1 MTVGRSSSRQMFGS
15 TFGVVSDL
23 SSAFFRSSTQ
33 ATAALAASG
42 PGLLSHDV
50 ILWLGDL
57 NYRLNLPEEAIMPLL
72 RERRLDLLLHFD
84 QLSICKKAGEIF
96 QGFEEPPI
104 DFFPVCLQILK
115 STLYSDFS

>member
-1 MTVGRSSSRQMFGS
+1 MTVGRSSSQL
-15 TFGVVSDL
+15 FGVVSDL

-33 ATAALAASG
+33 ATAAPAASG

-104 DFFPVCLQILK
+104 DFFPVFFFF
-115 STLYSDFS
+115 FSFVIFLPAH